1 MWTRRFLCLHRRQE
15 RWLWCI
21 FRATCLPLVDKV
33 CLATCLLVVWV
44 GVALHQL
51 SHTYC
56 ENVGAALWLLP
67 DGRGCVGGSD
77 GLNAHLPLTYAGGGG
92 NGGGVVTERTPT
104 VGRLGRE
111 RGRLRGKQQEE
122 EGKIQ
127 DEEREDER
135 GKKKRLTIRKWR
147 GNKNYSRSL

>member
-1 MWTRRFLCLHRRQE
+1 MFFSTVLIFDICFKVSFFGAFRGANVISIYSFSPLPIALCEQDAFFACIGGRRGGLDS
-15 RWLWCI
+15 

-56 ENVGAALWLLP
+56 ENVGAALRLLA

-92 NGGGVVTERTPT
+92 NRGGVVTECTPT
-104 VGRLGRE
+104 IGCLESE
-111 RGRLRGKQQEE
+111 R
-122 EGKIQ
+122 
-127 DEEREDER
+127 D
-135 GKKKRLTIRKWR
+135 
-147 GNKNYSRSL
+147 